1 MILLVLAALGPFGH
15 NWNSSVWPWNIAIFC
30 MVIVLFYRTTFSFK
44 EFLQRIKQS
53 PIALVMIAVFWL
65 LPIGNMFGYV
75 DGYLSWSLYSGHVP
89 EATLLGDQLLLETLS
104 PAATD
109 GELPFVSWTISEMNQ
124 IPYPAQRV
132 FESVF
137 SQTCQRFDNDPSLQ
151 LQIITPEYFNTLNR
165 PVTTVTCL
173 EI

>member
-1 MILLVLAALGPFGH
+1 
-15 NWNSSVWPWNIAIFC
+15 
-30 MVIVLFYRTTFSFK
+30 
-44 EFLQRIKQS
+44 
-53 PIALVMIAVFWL
+53 
-65 LPIGNMFGYV
+65 MFGYV

-151 LQIITPEYFNTLNR
+151 LQVITPEYFNTLNR